1 MRELIVTVTAPAHMA
16 SYLVNND
23 ASGVTAD
30 EIQAVEAYL
39 EGLEILDVAR
49 DAEGQ
54 CLEPS
59 FSWSFGHCGG
69 TASGGDVLDYL
80 AREL

>member
-1 MRELIVTVTAPAHMA
+1 MTLVTVTAPAHMA
-16 SYLVNND
+16 AYLVNND
-23 ASGVTAD
+23 PSGVTAD

-39 EGLEILDVAR
+39 DGLEILDVAR

-59 FSWSFGHCGG
+59 FSWSFDHCGG
-69 TASGGDVLDYL
+69 TARGGDVLDYL

>member
-1 MRELIVTVTAPAHMA
+1 MREQIVTVTAPAHMA

-23 ASGVTAD
+23 ASGVTVE
-30 EIQAVEAYL
+30 EILAVEAYL
-39 EGLEILDVAR
+39 DGLEVIDVAR
-49 DAEGQ
+49 DADGQ

-69 TASGGDVLDYL
+69 TACGGDVLDYI
-80 AREL
+80 AREV

>member
-59 FSWSFGHCGG
+59 FSWSLA
-69 TASGGDVLDYL
+69 TAVAPPVVVTFSTT
-80 AREL
+80 

>member
-1 MRELIVTVTAPAHMA
+1 MRELIVTVQAPAHMA

-23 ASGVTAD
+23 ASGVTTED
-30 EIQAVEAYL
+30 IQAVEEWL

-49 DAEGQ
+49 DADGEF
-54 CLEPS
+54 LEPF
-59 FSWSFGHCGG
+59 FSWSLDLCGG
-69 TASGGDVLDYL
+69 TARGGDVLDYI